1 VPSDAGAAPTAAP
14 ADGPSD
20 ASPSNDA
27 TSSNPATL
35 SNPASPSGDAAA
47 RAEVVA
53 GAAAVG
59 STEAPIASTADL
71 AAHLAREAA
80 VVKAEVEEIELL
92 VNQAKTESARHETRR
107 GTAAE
112 KLNVAADRLATG
124 GNAGAKDLAE
134 LANQLVTV
142 ARKAAL
148 MEAQIDLLE
157 GKRKSALRLAET
169 LDAKAE
175 QASALA
181 NVPAGG
187 VGGVGGA
194 RGTAGRAGG
203 GSGDGGSAMPGFA
216 ELDLAGPLPP
226 GVSRII
232 LTAQED
238 LRREIARQMHDGPAQ
253 SLTNIVLQAQI
264 VDRLMGSDPKQ
275 AQAEVESLIAMVQRT
290 LDATKT
296 FIFDVRPMVLD
307 DLGLVPTLRRAS
319 RDRGRRVGVTVDFES
334 VGVDRRLPVDL
345 ESGLFRM
352 LDDALAAHAA
362 GKPDRIGLHLDWGE
376 HLVIELTAG
385 RTPEIV
391 PDPELPPEGSELPP
405 ALAEMVA
412 ERRRNYAESVEAARI
427 RSLARL
433 PEQAWR
439 DVAGRAR
446 ILGVKAEMLDDG
458 ARLHLE
464 VDLPPASDGTP
475 VGVPADPFSS

>member
-1 VPSDAGAAPTAAP
+1 VSADVGAAPTAAP
-14 ADGPSD
+14 ADAPS
-20 ASPSNDA
+20 AAPTESAPPRDA
-27 TSSNPATL
+27 TAAQS
-35 SNPASPSGDAAA
+35 DAAA
-47 RAEVVA
+47 PTETAEPEIRSA
-53 GAAAVG
+53 
-59 STEAPIASTADL
+59 ADL
-71 AAHLAREAA
+71 AARLAEEAA
-80 VVKAEVEEIELL
+80 GVKSEVDEIELL
-92 VNQAKTESARHETRR
+92 INQAKTEAARHETRR
-107 GTAAE
+107 SAAAE
-112 KLNVAADRLATG
+112 KLAIAADRLAVG
-124 GNAGAKDLAE
+124 GAAGAKDLAD
-134 LANQLVTV
+134 LANQLVAV

-157 GKRKSALRLAET
+157 GKRKSALRMADMLAAEA
-169 LDAKAE
+169 DRAKKVAA
-175 QASALA
+175 QPS
-181 NVPAGG
+181 
-187 VGGVGGA
+187 GGA
-194 RGTAGRAGG
+194 GPT
-203 GSGDGGSAMPGFA
+203 DGGASDAGSVPGFA

-264 VDRLMGSDPKQ
+264 VDRLMTSDPAK
-275 AQAEVESLIAMVQRT
+275 AQAEVEQLIGMVQRT

-352 LDDALAAHAA
+352 LDDALAAHVL
-362 GKPDRIGLHLDWGE
+362 GKPDRLALHLDWGE
-376 HLVIELTAG
+376 HLIIELTAG
-385 RTPEIV
+385 RTPEVV

-405 ALAEMVA
+405 ALAQMVA
-412 ERRRNYAESVEAARI
+412 ERRAAYEAAVEEARI

-439 DVAGRAR
+439 DVSGRAR

-464 VDLPPASDGTP
+464 VDLPSASESAALEAQASAA
-475 VGVPADPFSS
+475 VS

>member
-1 VPSDAGAAPTAAP
+1 VPADVGAAPTAAP
-14 ADGPSD
+14 ADAPS
-20 ASPSNDA
+20 AAPTESAPPPGA
-27 TSSNPATL
+27 TAAQS
-35 SNPASPSGDAAA
+35 DAAA
-47 RAEVVA
+47 PTETAEPEIRSA
-53 GAAAVG
+53 
-59 STEAPIASTADL
+59 ADL
-71 AAHLAREAA
+71 AARLAEEAA
-80 VVKAEVEEIELL
+80 GVKSEVDEIELL
-92 VNQAKTESARHETRR
+92 INQAKTEAARHETRR
-107 GTAAE
+107 SAAAE
-112 KLNVAADRLATG
+112 KLAIAADRLAVG
-124 GNAGAKDLAE
+124 GVAGAKDLAD
-134 LANQLVTV
+134 LANQLVAV

-157 GKRKSALRLAET
+157 GKRKSALRMADMLAAEA
-169 LDAKAE
+169 DRAKKVAA
-175 QASALA
+175 QPS
-181 NVPAGG
+181 
-187 VGGVGGA
+187 GGA
-194 RGTAGRAGG
+194 GPT
-203 GSGDGGSAMPGFA
+203 DGGAGDAGSVPGFA

-264 VDRLMGSDPKQ
+264 VDRLMTSDPAK
-275 AQAEVESLIAMVQRT
+275 AQAEVEQLIGMVQRT

-352 LDDALAAHAA
+352 LDDALAAHVL
-362 GKPDRIGLHLDWGE
+362 GKPDRLALHLDWGE
-376 HLVIELTAG
+376 HLIIELTAG
-385 RTPEIV
+385 RVPEVV

-405 ALAEMVA
+405 ALAQMVA
-412 ERRRNYAESVEAARI
+412 ERRAAYEAAVEEARI

-439 DVAGRAR
+439 DVSGRAR

-464 VDLPPASDGTP
+464 VDLPSASESAALEARASA
-475 VGVPADPFSS
+475 VVS